1 MQCYTQHS
9 FIGIV
14 SDKYFPMIFFVG
26 RGGALFTEWG
36 EQNFY
41 RQKCYQILKSI
52 PPKVTAIIWWV
63 YRTGVVCMYMC
74 VCALYVHC
82 T

>member
-26 RGGALFTEWG
+26 RGGIIYRVGQANFTA
-36 EQNFY
+36 
-41 RQKCYQILKSI
+41 KSAT
-52 PPKVTAIIWWV
+52 KS
-63 YRTGVVCMYMC
+63 
-74 VCALYVHC
+74 
-82 T
+82 

>member
-26 RGGALFTEWG
+26 RGIIYRVGQAK
-36 EQNFY
+36 FY
-41 RQKCYQILKSI
+41 RQKCYQILKSY
-52 PPKVTAIIWWV
+52 PSKGYSYYMV
-63 YRTGVVCMYMC
+63 GV
-74 VCALYVHC
+74 
-82 T
+82 